1 MEREEEHS
9 YVFHKTWK
17 RNDKSALQLANK
29 APKVVMDYKKGMVA
43 IDLSDQFGA
52 YTNPLGKSLKWFRKV
67 EFEIILTM
75 YIFNKYIIHFIGN
88 RKHDIRNRFQK
99 KCCQAPNKSRGN

>member
-67 EFEIILTM
+67 EFEIILTTSLINA
-75 YIFNKYIIHFIGN
+75 YILLVTGN
-88 RKHDIRNRFQK
+88 TISVTDFK
-99 KCCQAPNKSRGN
+99 KRCCQAPNKSRGN